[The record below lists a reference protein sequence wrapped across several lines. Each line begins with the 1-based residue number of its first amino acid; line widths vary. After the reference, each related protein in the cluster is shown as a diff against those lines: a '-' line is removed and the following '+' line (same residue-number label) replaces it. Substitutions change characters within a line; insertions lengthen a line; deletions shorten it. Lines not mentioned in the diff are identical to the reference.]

1 MRKRT
6 YESPAVGVISC
17 TLYGDITTPTQGSG
31 TIGTTGTEGA
41 GGGDGIYAK
50 PRFMDDEAASQENA
64 DAPYTL
70 GHTSLWDD

>member
-6 YESPAVGVISC
+6 YEVPSVGVISC
-17 TLYGDITTPTQGSG
+17 TLYGDIATPVQGSP
-31 TIGTTGTEGA
+31 TLGTTGEEGP

-50 PRFMDDEAASQENA
+50 PRFTGGEDASQENA
-64 DAPYTL
+64 DAPYSL

>member
-6 YESPAVGVISC
+6 YEVPSVGVISC
-17 TLYGDITTPTQGSG
+17 TLYGDIATPVQGSG
-31 TIGTTGTEGA
+31 EIGASGNEGA

-50 PRFMDDEAASQENA
+50 PRFMDGEDASQENA
-64 DAPYTL
+64 DAPYSL